1 MIELGKVL
9 MKFAITWRL
18 RKEHKVAVPIDTLFY
33 SILLLRT
40 LSFFDEL
47 TAVLTSIARHSWKA
61 YGRTVLVL
69 LVMSLLSLLLMLH
82 VMG

>member
-1 MIELGKVL
+1 MLGLVKAL
-9 MKFAITWRL
+9 IQFGITWLVSMGRS
-18 RKEHKVAVPIDTLFY
+18 VAVLITTLVS
-33 SILLLRT
+33 SILLLRI

-82 VMG
+82 VM

>member
-1 MIELGKVL
+1 MFELGKVL
-9 MKFAITWRL
+9 LQFVFTWLVSMGRT
-18 RKEHKVAVPIDTLFY
+18 VAVLITTLVS
-33 SILLLRT
+33 SILLLRI

-69 LVMSLLSLLLMLH
+69 LAMSLLSLLLMLH
-82 VMG
+82 VM